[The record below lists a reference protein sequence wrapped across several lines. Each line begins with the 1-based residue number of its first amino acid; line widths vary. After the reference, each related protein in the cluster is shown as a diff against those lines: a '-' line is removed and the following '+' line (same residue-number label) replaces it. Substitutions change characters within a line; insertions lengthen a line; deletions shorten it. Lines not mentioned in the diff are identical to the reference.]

1 MKHRIANILKRLW
14 EPVIG
19 AAGIVPLGCLLF
31 ARFVPV
37 LLPLAWVYPILYG
50 IILFVYQQVPGKFR
64 RTVII
69 TGMGLLLAMG
79 IIFLIR
85 HTYFCVM
92 AVPFF
97 TAVLLFIQSMEGGF
111 SIQSYLCAGLHLIWM
126 IVLAL
131 NRRTE
136 YFYYESVE
144 TGLSISFFVFLFLSM
159 LALRRDN
166 LSEISLGKLTL
177 PPFMQKQS
185 LGMILVLF
193 FGTLLL
199 ALVPMVGVGVLQL
212 LRFLFYILKTILG
225 LLMKLLSGEESE
237 TPEMQPQVPEDSDF
251 IIEQGPVI
259 VFSFENILVVLLVI
273 FVTAVTGFVLY
284 LSCRRFFSRLKEIL
298 LHMNDESSD
307 KDLGFEDEI
316 TETKPKKKSA
326 EKRNRAKRRIT
337 ADKNLSPELQI
348 RTRYQKLQKKHRD
361 WSPGSTARDHLP
373 EDAAILYERARYS
386 AHAVTEEDAREF
398 HRKTRNR

>member
-1 MKHRIANILKRLW
+1 
-14 EPVIG
+14 
-19 AAGIVPLGCLLF
+19 
-31 ARFVPV
+31 
-37 LLPLAWVYPILYG
+37 
-50 IILFVYQQVPGKFR
+50 
-64 RTVII
+64 
-69 TGMGLLLAMG
+69 
-79 IIFLIR
+79 
-85 HTYFCVM
+85 
-92 AVPFF
+92 
-97 TAVLLFIQSMEGGF
+97 
-111 SIQSYLCAGLHLIWM
+111 
-126 IVLAL
+126 
-131 NRRTE
+131 
-136 YFYYESVE
+136 
-144 TGLSISFFVFLFLSM
+144 
-159 LALRRDN
+159 
-166 LSEISLGKLTL
+166 
-177 PPFMQKQS
+177 MQKQS
-185 LGMILVLF
+185 LGMTLVLF

-212 LRFLFYILKTILG
+212 LRFLFYILKNILG
-225 LLMKLLSGEESE
+225 LLMKFLSGEESE

-307 KDLGFEDEI
+307 KDLGYEDEI

-361 WSPGSTARDHLP
+361 WNPGSTARDHLP

-398 HRKTRNR
+398 HRKTRNG